1 MVNHADLPIS
11 LGDDPIVDAFCEIQ
25 LVSIAKFSQLM
36 PGLLYA
42 KLEGNKEVIQA
53 AGAMIP
59 PEVVQAD
66 PNLRFVPLSALN
78 WNGYIIS
85 FSDHSLLIQCKM
97 PYPRWKEFRQA
108 IHTVVH
114 LILDSHIVSE
124 INRFSLKYVD
134 LIASDSDTDRVR
146 NTSVNLS
153 IGKFSLENQ
162 NFQTHLEVKD
172 ESSSNIHLIHIASPA
187 HQKNEKG
194 DIIKTGTLITT
205 DSIRYCSERASVS
218 EFKGYFESELDALH
232 VENKNVFFE
241 CLSPTGLQLLRP
253 NYA

>member
-1 MVNHADLPIS
+1 MVNHAAIPTS
-11 LGDDPIVDAFCEIQ
+11 LGKEPIVDAFCEIQ
-25 LVSIAKFSQLM
+25 LTSIAKFSQLM

-42 KLEGNKEVIQA
+42 QLQGDKEVIQA
-53 AGAMIP
+53 PGAMIP

-97 PYPRWKEFRQA
+97 PYPRWSEFRKA

-114 LILDSHIVSE
+114 LILDSHIVNE

-134 LIASDSDTDRVR
+134 LIAGDSDTNRVR

-172 ESSSNIHLIHIASPA
+172 ESSSTIHLIHIASPA
-187 HQKNEKG
+187 HQKDEKG
-194 DIIKTGTLITT
+194 DIIKIGTLITT
-205 DSIRYCSERASVS
+205 DSIRYWNERTRVS
-218 EFKGYFESELDALH
+218 EFKKSFESELDALH

-241 CLSPTGLQLLRP
+241 CLSPTGLQLLEP
-253 NYA
+253 HYA